1 MKSYAPVSK
10 SFNRVRAFAAPSLAL
25 LLACVCAAVYLVR
38 ARRAER
44 QVLIVNRDGT
54 RGVMDLGRLGEA
66 RLTNPRTGGTE
77 AFGCKSRRC
86 LLIFFSPADCSS
98 CVGEVG
104 RWQELS
110 QRFGPDRL
118 QVRGFLVRTSWD
130 EAQAFLRDYS
140 PSVELSLDADDEIEG
155 LAGLPHKT
163 PFKVLTDGEGRVL
176 MVDGPNSTAAE
187 QASFVG
193 RVAARVG
200 DVRASE

>member
-1 MKSYAPVSK
+1 MKSYAPASK
-10 SFNRVRAFAAPSLAL
+10 RFNRVRAFAPPSLAL
-25 LLACVCAAVYLVR
+25 LLACGCAAVYVVR
-38 ARRAER
+38 ALRAER
-44 QVLIVNRDGT
+44 QVLLVNRDGT
-54 RGVMDLGRLGEA
+54 RGLMDLGRLGEA
-66 RLTNPRTGGTE
+66 RLTNPRTGARE
-77 AFGCKSRRC
+77 EFGCKSRRC

-110 QRFGPDRL
+110 RRFEPERL

-140 PSVELSLDADDEIEG
+140 PSVELSLDADDEIEK

-176 MVDGPNSTAAE
+176 MVDGPNSTQGE

-193 RVAARVG
+193 RVAARV
-200 DVRASE
+200 AE